1 MNWLEDQGGL
11 VDIEICGNWEVDDY
25 YLNTFK
31 IKLEDFD
38 VTKIIQ

>member
-11 VDIEICGNWEVDDY
+11 VNIEREVDDY